1 MEKQILYCDDSAEY
15 LQAAKKLAEA
25 EINIL
30 GFDQVE
36 MGTVVRF
43 EFPYRMPVIHKR
55 VWHKGAAMVRNKT
68 DKPMACILNFV
79 YVTVQQLRE
88 LLEQE
93 PRG

>member
-1 MEKQILYCDDSAEY
+1 MIETDDSQEY
-15 LQAAKKLAEA
+15 LMAAKKVAEA

-55 VWHKGAAMVRNKT
+55 VWSKSSALVWGKHNKG
-68 DKPMACILNFV
+68 MACTLNFV
-79 YVTVQQLRE
+79 YATVQHLRSM
-88 LLEQE
+88 LEDE
-93 PRG
+93 RHGE